1 MGGGTASPE
10 TPLSCPSIHPYEGA
24 EQNVG
29 KRTKKF
35 RGVFT
40 LRNFS
45 SSIAFHQRI
54 GNLGDG
60 RFLRAVEIR
69 QVIADVISIPM
80 RPPGVKR
87 YAVEGGAILRV
98 QGRAAHGFAV
108 RPGEIAVQLGVFI
121 GLPSAVQG
129 EIHPGDLAVV
139 NAVGDIFRAL
149 RRVDHEAELFF
160 KVRRALHIP
169 ER

>member
-1 MGGGTASPE
+1 
-10 TPLSCPSIHPYEGA
+10 
-24 EQNVG
+24 
-29 KRTKKF
+29 
-35 RGVFT
+35 
-40 LRNFS
+40 
-45 SSIAFHQRI
+45 
-54 GNLGDG
+54 
-60 RFLRAVEIR
+60 
-69 QVIADVISIPM
+69 M
-80 RPPGVKR
+80 RPPGVRR

-108 RPGEIAVQLGVFI
+108 RAGEIAVQLGGFI
-121 GLPSAVQG
+121 GVPAAVQG

-160 KVRRALHIP
+160 KVRRALHIL